1 MTRYKPLLLTTA
13 PALGCAMLWGLVEC
27 LALWR
32 SRLSLQWSTR
42 RPPQRG

>member
-1 MTRYKPLLLTTA
+1 MTRLKPLIFISA
-13 PALGCAMLWGLVEC
+13 PALGCAMLWGLVEY

-32 SRLSLQWSTR
+32 SRFSAR